1 MKLQTF
7 FFSKDETGGQARLIG
22 DELSNLFK
30 CKCDQIPPAYQCNK
44 EKLVVI
50 TYEKYGKLPKKF
62 TEFIESMTTE
72 KVLNIALIEISNTGN
87 DGMAEV
93 KSVFEKNGVKI
104 AGTLGIV
111 AKKGLFSKP
120 KVAAEDVKKAVE
132 FSHTIAAGLFDSIN

>member
-44 EKLVVI
+44 EKLVII

-62 TEFIESMTTE
+62 TEFIESLTTD
-72 KVLNIALIEISNTGN
+72 KVINVALIEVSNTGN
-87 DGMAEV
+87 DGMDEV
-93 KSVFEKNGVKI
+93 KGMLKKNGVNVVE
-104 AGTLGIV
+104 TMGIV
-111 AKKGLFSKP
+111 AKKGLFSKA
-120 KVAAEDVKKAVE
+120 KVSAEDIKKAVD
-132 FSHTIAAGLFDSIN
+132 FSHRIAASLFDSIN

>member
-1 MKLQTF
+1 
-7 FFSKDETGGQARLIG
+7 
-22 DELSNLFK
+22 
-30 CKCDQIPPAYQCNK
+30 
-44 EKLVVI
+44 
-50 TYEKYGKLPKKF
+50 
-62 TEFIESMTTE
+62 MTTE

-132 FSHTIAAGLFDSIN
+132 FSHNIAAGLFDSIN